1 MLELNLNYLACAV
14 CFGDPA
20 SPLTD
25 GLVKGVL
32 SLFIVVSCVLLL
44 FARFFLNCIKRSK
57 GRSAQGPGDH
67 VSFVRKPYGKSV
79 SDASVMVGRGQ
90 RH

>member
-1 MLELNLNYLACAV
+1 MWSLNFDYLACAV

-20 SPLTD
+20 APLTQ

-32 SLFIVVSCVLLL
+32 SLFIVVCCVLLL
-44 FARFFLNCIKRSK
+44 FVRFFLNCIKRIK
-57 GRSAQGPGDH
+57 RNEQGPGDDAALM
-67 VSFVRKPYGKSV
+67 RKLYGKSF
-79 SDASVMVGRGQ
+79 SDASAVVSRRQ